1 MRVSLWGIIFNW
13 VSHDPSPNLS
23 ILYQFHLSLLNL
35 VLDKI
40 VLDVVAVCHLTL
52 FETAVLHAV
61 AHKLRIDEGDLSIQ
75 LACARDGNCNL
86 SPFRRRWSSDL
97 PAFLTA
103 QQLQC
108 PLLLDDQSALRLRH
122 NNRQK
127 GNDGRGQWRPLLNE
141 VKPKTL
147 NPEIPRPCRHCN
159 RNSRNQRQQN
169 IEVMFELKVWV

>member
-23 ILYQFHLSLLNL
+23 ILYQFHLSLLSL

-86 SPFRRRWSSDL
+86 SPFRRR
-97 PAFLTA
+97 
-103 QQLQC
+103 
-108 PLLLDDQSALRLRH
+108 
-122 NNRQK
+122 
-127 GNDGRGQWRPLLNE
+127 
-141 VKPKTL
+141 
-147 NPEIPRPCRHCN
+147 
-159 RNSRNQRQQN
+159 
-169 IEVMFELKVWV
+169 